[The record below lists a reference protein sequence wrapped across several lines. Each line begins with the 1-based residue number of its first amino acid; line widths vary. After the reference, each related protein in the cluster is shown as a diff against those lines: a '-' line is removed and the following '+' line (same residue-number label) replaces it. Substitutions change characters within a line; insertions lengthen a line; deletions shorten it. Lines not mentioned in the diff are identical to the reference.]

1 MLALINIA
9 APSSKTR
16 TGFDGEPYELVS
28 SDEIEI
34 ENRTLY
40 PGGDPYWEGHLVRRH
55 ERLEEREAEH
65 FDGECG

>member
-1 MLALINIA
+1 MLAPINIA

-16 TGFDGEPYELVS
+16 TGFDGEPYELVF

-40 PGGDPYWEGHLVRRH
+40 RG
-55 ERLEEREAEH
+55 
-65 FDGECG
+65 